1 MDGSKTCKGWKRF
14 RLARDVA
21 QDFSWRGKRRGY
33 SAGDHS
39 AAVRLCHD
47 WAAGKK
53 SAMNEEPTHKQ
64 STARLDTSTQLA
76 YERTYLAHERT
87 LMGWVRTAISLIS
100 FGFTIAKVFEL
111 LRETHG
117 EEATLLGPRVIGI
130 IMIGTGLV
138 ALGLAT
144 MQHRRALRVMHEQCP
159 ELPRS
164 LAGVMA
170 AFFALLGIL
179 ALFSV
184 ILRMR

>member
-1 MDGSKTCKGWKRF
+1 
-14 RLARDVA
+14 
-21 QDFSWRGKRRGY
+21 
-33 SAGDHS
+33 
-39 AAVRLCHD
+39 
-47 WAAGKK
+47 
-53 SAMNEEPTHKQ
+53 MNEEPTHKQ

-111 LRETHG
+111 LREKHG
-117 EEATLLGPRVIGI
+117 EGATLLGPRAIGI
-130 IMIGTGLV
+130 VMIGMGLV
-138 ALGLAT
+138 
-144 MQHRRALRVMHEQCP
+144 ALRVMHERCP
-159 ELPRS
+159 ELPPS

>member
-1 MDGSKTCKGWKRF
+1 LHKIFLGGASVVAIL
-14 RLARDVA
+14 LAITLLLRVPVA
-21 QDFSWRGKRRGY
+21 RSSGR
-33 SAGDHS
+33 
-39 AAVRLCHD
+39 
-47 WAAGKK
+47 KK

-64 STARLDTSTQLA
+64 STARLDASTQLA

-111 LRETHG
+111 LREKHG
-117 EEATLLGPRVIGI
+117 EEATLLGPRAIGI

-138 ALGLAT
+138 ALALAT
-144 MQHRRALRVMHEQCP
+144 MQHRRALRVMHERCP
-159 ELPRS
+159 ELPPS

-170 AFFALLGIL
+170 AFFALVGIL